1 MHFSRF
7 FSRRPFRL
15 VVDFPRSSFR
25 LCTSSIGLALRACI
39 GGSPGDLFV
48 AHQKHWSNSFLVC
61 SKAVGIWIYNLRSF
75 ICKDYHARFHL
86 WRDGGPN
93 WQREWR
99 LWSAEQNSEWT
110 LVPRKSKKQSA
121 ARSKPVK
128 TVSSPKLV
136 NPPRVSSSLKPNITK
151 SLYLSLVHSSK
162 GADSKFQ
169 TKNVIP
175 VKSIFA
181 RLRFPEI
188 TVGKTPVRAQR
199 NCDPPLSADKKN
211 SILDRPKTPPFCDHC
226 LSHGHR
232 EFECVNM
239 VKCASCRKLNHRA
252 AVCWNKKKAHVWRP
266 KTVSKPDV
274 GGAGLGKEIVCFT
287 NQGNPS
293 SSSHQRQSVPLLLPA
308 SLPSASPSASMAV
321 VNPDPA
327 LFLPPTIQL
336 HEPWDHQLE
345 CVDLCLQE
353 DPPRRNE
360 GMVVAC
366 IEPPPT
372 PDQFEGFQQLAV
384 NYVQNVLGYHVLE
397 VNCHPVE
404 FLYVRVASTL
414 LRDTLIAGGPYEV
427 DNQFMLRFVP
437 HDLTSSCRNSPFT
450 VEGWV
455 MFLDFPLDFKTPTII
470 DKAVSLFG
478 KVVKVQLDDNIRGR
492 LLVKALYSSALEVP
506 KRIVIKRAAAFGGV
520 GRSWTVSVFLCH
532 GEMPDI
538 MPGDEDLPP
547 VNHIPIP
554 DPVPQLAHHVEVFGD
569 NMQEDAP
576 ANQHI
581 SQNSA
586 LSVVAG
592 SHNMVL
598 QNQGIISFEHLVQ
611 PRFLINL
618 FFWRILSAFNTALST
633 WEGTLSVQNQS
644 PFRLLQLSPQWSLD
658 LGPPQ
663 DL

>member
-1 MHFSRF
+1 
-7 FSRRPFRL
+7 
-15 VVDFPRSSFR
+15 
-25 LCTSSIGLALRACI
+25 
-39 GGSPGDLFV
+39 
-48 AHQKHWSNSFLVC
+48 
-61 SKAVGIWIYNLRSF
+61 
-75 ICKDYHARFHL
+75 
-86 WRDGGPN
+86 
-93 WQREWR
+93 
-99 LWSAEQNSEWT
+99 
-110 LVPRKSKKQSA
+110 
-121 ARSKPVK
+121 
-128 TVSSPKLV
+128 
-136 NPPRVSSSLKPNITK
+136 
-151 SLYLSLVHSSK
+151 
-162 GADSKFQ
+162 
-169 TKNVIP
+169 
-175 VKSIFA
+175 
-181 RLRFPEI
+181 
-188 TVGKTPVRAQR
+188 
-199 NCDPPLSADKKN
+199 
-211 SILDRPKTPPFCDHC
+211 
-226 LSHGHR
+226 
-232 EFECVNM
+232 
-239 VKCASCRKLNHRA
+239 
-252 AVCWNKKKAHVWRP
+252 
-266 KTVSKPDV
+266 
-274 GGAGLGKEIVCFT
+274 
-287 NQGNPS
+287 
-293 SSSHQRQSVPLLLPA
+293 
-308 SLPSASPSASMAV
+308 MAV

-360 GMVVAC
+360 GMAVAC

-397 VNCHPVE
+397 VNHHPME
-404 FLYVRVASTL
+404 FLYVRVASAL

-427 DNQFMLRFVP
+427 DNQFMLCFVP

-455 MFLDFPLDFKTPTII
+455 MFLDFPLDFKTPTVI

-478 KVVKVQLDDNIRGR
+478 KVVKVQLDDNIRGS

-569 NMQEDAP
+569 NMQEDAH

-598 QNQGIISFEHLVQ
+598 
-611 PRFLINL
+611 
-618 FFWRILSAFNTALST
+618 
-633 WEGTLSVQNQS
+633 
-644 PFRLLQLSPQWSLD
+644 
-658 LGPPQ
+658 
-663 DL
+663 